1 MNALVSVKESRD
13 TIKMAHDEVK
23 ILTMLNADGFSNFF
37 RCQFKN
43 GNEVILNTAIDYSSS
58 CGDLVPM
65 PSIRFVACLAG
76 DAFPRFTIAH
86 FDTNTFQWIKKA
98 NSSILGA
105 KPMHHF
111 WENIVSIKPVK
122 QVVTYENI

>member
-1 MNALVSVKESRD
+1 MFNCLDGFMNALVSVKESRD
-13 TIKMAHDEVK
+13 TIKIAHDEVK

-86 FDTNTFQWIKKA
+86 FDTNTFQWIKK
-98 NSSILGA
+98 S
-105 KPMHHF
+105 K
-111 WENIVSIKPVK
+111 
-122 QVVTYENI
+122 